1 MIISSLKTNITPTQR
16 HLNNI
21 RLDGYANR
29 INYASGIHDDIYLRI
44 LHLKDQ
50 SKNIVLASLELL
62 AVNNLWQ
69 KSAERIVKNSV
80 ITATHT
86 HSAPRICHDYLMWG
100 LQCNEYEIDYLNY
113 INNTLSSSLSSVLM
127 NQATSSIVNN
137 ILIYET
143 EITSICRNRDNPR
156 ESSEVKAYIINDDN
170 DIPFILH
177 FPCHSTVLGFN
188 NTYISGDLIGYVV
201 SQLERES
208 KNVVLPLIGAAGDIS
223 TRYTRVKQDFSE
235 VERLGNQIIDL
246 INNRKRLINEIAVK
260 EINYKTINFSAK
272 TRKNILINMLNSI
285 NKKSD
290 IVRDYE
296 LNAIMNTLKVL
307 PEKVSVKIGLLA
319 FNKSLLFVFV
329 PFEPTYDVQLLLN
342 EYTHDKIVL
351 LVGYSYDYLGYL
363 TSQEESYT
371 YENLMTFV
379 HFNEIFNKIVNLIKD
394 ILL

>member
-1 MIISSLKTNITPTQR
+1 VIISSLKINITPTQKY
-16 HLNNI
+16 LNNI

-44 LHLKDQ
+44 LHLKDR
-50 SKNIVLASLELL
+50 SKNIVLASLELVG
-62 AVNNLWQ
+62 VNNLWQ

-156 ESSEVKAYIINDDN
+156 ESSEVKAYIINDDT

-342 EYTHDKIVL
+342 EYIHDKIVL

>member
-1 MIISSLKTNITPTQR
+1 VIISSLKINITPTQKY
-16 HLNNI
+16 LNNI

-44 LHLKDQ
+44 LHLKDR
-50 SKNIVLASLELL
+50 SKNIVLASLELVG
-62 AVNNLWQ
+62 VNNLWQ
-69 KSAERIVKNSV
+69 KSAERIVNNSV

-113 INNTLSSSLSSVLM
+113 INNTLSSSLSSALM
-127 NQATSSIVNN
+127 NQAVSSHIVNN
-137 ILIYET
+137 IFFYET

-156 ESSEVKAYIINDDN
+156 ESSKVKAYIINDDN
-170 DIPFILH
+170 DIPFILY
-177 FPCHSTVLGFN
+177 FPCHSTVLGFD

-246 INNRKRLINEIAVK
+246 VNNRKRLINEIAVK
-260 EINYKTINFSAK
+260 EINYKTIDFLAK
-272 TRKNILINMLNSI
+272 TRKNILINILNGVS
-285 NKKSD
+285 KSD

-319 FNKSLLFVFV
+319 FNKSLLFVFI

-342 EYTHDKIVL
+342 EHTHDKVVL

-363 TSQEESYT
+363 TSQEESFT

-379 HFNEIFNKIVNLIKD
+379 HFNEIFNKIINLIRD
-394 ILL
+394 I

>member
-1 MIISSLKTNITPTQR
+1 MIISSLKINITPTQKY
-16 HLNNI
+16 LNNI

-44 LHLKDQ
+44 LHLKDR
-50 SKNIVLASLELL
+50 SKNIVLASLELVG
-62 AVNNLWQ
+62 VNNLWQ

-156 ESSEVKAYIINDDN
+156 ESSEVKAYIINDDT

-342 EYTHDKIVL
+342 EYIHDKIVL